1 MEEKKEVSIFD
12 SGINTHQVTRSNTR
26 RNAVIIPLKKGKELA
41 NMIAMQ
47 MEKETTEEN
56 NKMEDEWRQAWFTLT
71 SFIWLIVTKQAH
83 DRYF

>member
-56 NKMEDEWRQAWFTLT
+56 NKMEDEWRQA
-71 SFIWLIVTKQAH
+71 
-83 DRYF
+83 